1 MTAVMQTQ
9 PTSTNPPDRGHSGR
23 RLPAGAA
30 FALQVSIMVFLL
42 AGSAAPT
49 PLYAH
54 YQAEWGFSPITV
66 TIVFGV
72 YAVAVLTALLTVGSL
87 SDHIGRRPVILTAL
101 VAQAAVM
108 LVFATANGVGM
119 LLAGRVVQGLS
130 TGAVVGAIGAGL
142 IDLHRNRGTVANAVG
157 PMTGT
162 AVGSIGSAL
171 LVQYLPAPTRLV
183 YLVIFAGFVLQF
195 VGVLFMADTSTP
207 RPGALASMRPTFAIP
222 RAAKGAFVTAV
233 PALIAVW
240 ALGGFY
246 FSLGPGLARLVVG
259 GSSSSTILGGLTL
272 LGMAGCGAVAVLLLH
287 DAEPRTAL
295 AVGIYALLAGVAL
308 TVLAM
313 NLTSAALFFTGTAIA
328 GIGFGAGFQGSI
340 RTVVPYAAPHER
352 AGVLSSLYA
361 VSYLAMGVPAVFG
374 GILVV
379 HTGLLTGAREYSVA
393 VIAIGTLSLVSHV
406 LTRQRGTAAPETAL
420 AD

>member
-1 MTAVMQTQ
+1 MATVMQTQ
-9 PTSTNPPDRGHSGR
+9 PTTTNPPDRGHSRR

-49 PLYAH
+49 PLYAR

-66 TIVFGV
+66 TVVFGV

-87 SDHIGRRPVILTAL
+87 SDHIGRRPVILIAL
-101 VAQAAVM
+101 AVQAAVK
-108 LVFATANGVGM
+108 LVFAIANGVGM
-119 LLAGRVVQGLS
+119 LLAARIVQGLS
-130 TGAVVGAIGAGL
+130 TGAVVGALGAGL
-142 IDLHRNRGTVANAVG
+142 IDLHRTRGTVANAVG

-162 AVGSIGSAL
+162 AVGAIGSAL

-183 YLVIFAGFVLQF
+183 YLVIFAAFVLQW

-207 RPGALASMRPTFAIP
+207 RPGALVSMRPTFAIP
-222 RAAKGAFVTAV
+222 RDAKAAFATAV

-259 GSSSSTILGGLTL
+259 GSSSTLLGGLTL
-272 LGMAGCGAVAVLLLH
+272 LGMAGSGALAVLLLRN
-287 DAEPRTAL
+287 AQPRAAL
-295 AVGIYALLAGVAL
+295 SVGIPALLVGVTF

-313 NLTSAALFFTGTAIA
+313 GLTSTPLFFAGTAIA
-328 GIGFGAGFQGSI
+328 GVGFGAGFQGSI
-340 RTVVPYAAPHER
+340 RTVVPFAAPHER

-361 VSYLAMGVPAVFG
+361 VSYLAMGVPAVLG

-379 HTGLLTGAREYSVA
+379 HTSLLTGAREYSVA
-393 VIAIGTLSLVSHV
+393 VLALGALSLVSHV
-406 LTRQRGTAAPETAL
+406 LTRQRAPEPATAL